1 MKKIIKKLGSSVGII
16 FNKEEQKI
24 EDLKVNDQI
33 EIEIKK
39 VRVGEL

>member
-24 EDLKVNDQI
+24 EDLKVDDQV

-39 VRVGEL
+39 VRVSP